1 MALGSVVLQRTTT
14 STTLAAGVIY
24 AISANGSGTEIR
36 RFKLY
41 DFIVGSDAT
50 PADVA
55 ITWQIERQTALGSL
69 AASAET
75 INPLDAADA
84 PINTLA
90 GQTVTVMGTTGV
102 ALMTWATNQRAT
114 YRWVAAPGSELVSP
128 ATASN
133 GLYFNTPELVGG
145 TPSVWITAFINE
157 L

>member
-1 MALGSVVLQRTTT
+1 MARGSVVLQRTTT
-14 STTLAAGVIY
+14 STTLAAGVLYTI
-24 AISANGSGTEIR
+24 AANGSGTEIR
-36 RFKLY
+36 RFDLY
-41 DFIVGSDAT
+41 DFILGSDAT

-55 ITWQIERQTALGSL
+55 ITWSVQRQTALGSL

-75 INPLDAADA
+75 IQPLDSADA
-84 PINTLA
+84 PVNALA

-102 ALMTWATNQRAT
+102 TLNEISLNQRAT
-114 YRWVAAPGSELVSP
+114 YRWVAAPGSELVVP

-145 TPSVWITAFINE
+145 TPSVWVTAFINE

>member
-1 MALGSVVLQRTTT
+1 MALGSVVLQRTTAST
-14 STTLAAGVIY
+14 SLAAGIIY
-24 AISANGSGTEIR
+24 AIASNASGTQIR

-41 DFIVGSDAT
+41 DYIVGSDST
-50 PADVA
+50 PNDYA
-55 ITWQIERQTALGSL
+55 ITWQIQRQTALGSL

-75 INPLDAADA
+75 VQPLDAADA
-84 PINTLA
+84 PLSTLA

-102 ALMTWATNQRAT
+102 TLSEWPTNQRAT
-114 YRWVAAPGSELVSP
+114 YRWVAAPGSELVTP